1 MFTLDTT
8 IDAVQTAKKQ
18 FVNTVFAQNKT
29 IADALNGFVDA
40 QAAYTKA
47 AMAASTKSATTL
59 ASEAV
64 KLTQEAA
71 KMDLTKFDLS
81 KFNFANICNPT
92 AKK

>member
-8 IDAVQTAKKQ
+8 IDAIQTGKKQ

-40 QAAYTKA
+40 QAAYTKQ
-47 AMAASTKSATTL
+47 AMKAGTEVATTL
-59 ASEAV
+59 AMETV
-64 KLTQEAA
+64 KAA
-71 KMDLTKFDLS
+71 EEVSKMDFSKMSETFTKSF
-81 KFNFANICNPT
+81 K